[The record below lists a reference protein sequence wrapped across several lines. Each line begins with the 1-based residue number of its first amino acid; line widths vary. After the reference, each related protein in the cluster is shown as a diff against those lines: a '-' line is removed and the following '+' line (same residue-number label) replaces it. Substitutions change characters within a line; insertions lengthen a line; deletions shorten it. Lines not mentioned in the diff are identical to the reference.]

1 MIFLQLLTLLADE
14 SEMDN
19 IPYCA
24 LTECV
29 REKGSDK
36 WEVTCLWEDNHIKE
50 KQDAE
55 DLKAQQESWK
65 DE

>member
-1 MIFLQLLTLLADE
+1 
-14 SEMDN
+14 MDN